1 MSLPLVPPD
10 SSNERQHRTVIAT
23 TVNELIR
30 TKLNF
35 YGSSPS
41 APVIVNGSTIATFA
55 TGAARVAPAGNV
67 TGIILAAGT
76 EGAQVVLVVNASAF
90 TVTFAAAGTSNVA
103 DGTSSVI
110 SANRCALF
118 VWDVSTARWYRN

>member
-1 MSLPLVPPD
+1 MTLPLVPQD
-10 SSNERQHRTVIAT
+10 SSNERQHRTLIAT

-35 YGSSPS
+35 YGESSS
-41 APVIVNGSTIATFA
+41 AAAIANGGTIGTFA
-55 TGAARVAPAGNV
+55 TGAARVVPAANV
-67 TGIILAAGT
+67 TGIILEAGS
-76 EGAQVVLVVNASAF
+76 EPAQVVTVINESAF

-118 VWDVSTARWYRN
+118 VWDSSTSRWYRS

>member
-1 MSLPLVPPD
+1 MIPRVPQD
-10 SSNERQHRTVIAT
+10 SANEKQHRTVLAT

-30 TKLNF
+30 TKLSF
-35 YGSSPS
+35 YGESSS
-41 APVIVNGSTIATFA
+41 AVAIANSDTIATA
-55 TGAARVAPAGNV
+55 AVGAARVAPAGNV
-67 TGIILAAGT
+67 TGIILETGT
-76 EGAQVVLVVNASAF
+76 EPAQVVIVVNESAF

-118 VWDVSTARWYRN
+118 VWDSSTSRWYRS